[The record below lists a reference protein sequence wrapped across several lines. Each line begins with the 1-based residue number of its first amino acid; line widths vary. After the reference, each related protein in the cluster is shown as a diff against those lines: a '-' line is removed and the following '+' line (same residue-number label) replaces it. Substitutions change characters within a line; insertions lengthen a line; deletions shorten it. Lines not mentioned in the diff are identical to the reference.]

1 MKKLLVVGALLG
13 GAALGV
19 KMLTGSWPEPRR
31 LREDFG
37 GEMQRLKEAL
47 AEAVAAGRRAMAA
60 REEEF
65 ERELAAAAR

>member
-1 MKKLLVVGALLG
+1 VKKLLMLGAVVG

-19 KMLTGSWPEPRR
+19 RMLTGAWPHPRS

-37 GEMQRLKEAL
+37 GEVQRLKDAL
-47 AEAVAAGRRAMAA
+47 AEAVAAGKRAMAA

-65 ERELAAAAR
+65 ERELAAAGR

>member
-1 MKKLLVVGALLG
+1 MVGALLG
-13 GAALGV
+13 GAAALGV
-19 KMLTGSWPEPRR
+19 KALTGAWPDPRS

-47 AEAVAAGRRAMAA
+47 AEAVDAGRRAMAA

-65 ERELAAAAR
+65 EQELAAAAR